1 MRKIVLLI
9 GVSLLFAFAENN
21 SGPFTVSGTLK
32 NSPSKVVYLEESIIA
47 TGQTILK
54 DSARINADGR
64 FSVSADVPG
73 EGVYNLRF
81 QNEPAFATIINDA
94 QKINIEA
101 DFKKQYDFYDVTGSA
116 SSQGIKNYLAKINE
130 LQREKFNYYNQS
142 DSIRKNKGDS
152 LLAQNLEAKQ
162 RGITQQM
169 KTITSET
176 VQLSNKA
183 PFSLFV
189 LATYQG
195 MANNPG
201 FRMYAFTAEE
211 LVGMLTEMMNKFPG
225 NDDIVNIKSSI
236 ESQIKK
242 SWIGKQ
248 APEISLPNTEDKEV
262 KLSSYRGKYVL
273 VDFWASW
280 CGPCRR
286 ENPNVVDAYNRFQDK
301 NFTVLGVSL
310 DRQKEA
316 WVKAIVDDNLNWM
329 HISDLKY
336 WQSEVV
342 PLYRIESIPFNV
354 LVDPEGKI
362 IAENLRGTAL
372 DQKLSEILGGYIPAK
387 KSSSSSP
394 TLLIVALVVVL
405 LLVLG
410 WFFFFSKKK
419 EIRKTT
425 NHKTPLK
432 TPVKKKPG
440 KHR

>member
-1 MRKIVLLI
+1 MRKIVLLT
-9 GVSLLFAFAENN
+9 GVLFLFAFAENN
-21 SGPFTVSGTLK
+21 SGPFTVTGTLK
-32 NSPSKVVYLEESIIA
+32 NSSSKVVYLEESIIA

-54 DSARINADGR
+54 DSGRITADGK
-64 FSVSADVPG
+64 FSISVNVAG
-73 EGVYNLRF
+73 EGVYNLRL

-94 QKINIEA
+94 ERINIEA
-101 DFKKQYDFYDVTGSA
+101 DFKKQYDFYDVSGSA
-116 SSQGIKNYLAKINE
+116 SSKGIKNYLAKINE
-130 LQREKFNYYNQS
+130 LQREKFNYYTQS

-152 LLAQNLEAKQ
+152 SLAASLDTKQ
-162 RGITQQM
+162 RDITQQM
-169 KTITSET
+169 KTITT
-176 VQLSNKA
+176 QAVQQSVKA

-211 LVGMLTEMMNKFPG
+211 LVGLLNEMINKFPG
-225 NDDIVNIKSSI
+225 NDDIVKIKTSI

-248 APEISLPNTEDKEV
+248 APEISLPNTEGKEV
-262 KLSSYRGKYVL
+262 TLSSYRGKYVL

-286 ENPNVVDAYNRFQDK
+286 ENPTVVEAYNRFRNK

-316 WVKAIVDDNLNWM
+316 WEKAIVDDNLNWT

-342 PLYRIESIPFNV
+342 PVYHIEGIPFNV

-362 IAENLRGTAL
+362 VAENLRGTAL
-372 DQKLSEILGGYIPAK
+372 DQKLSEILGAYTPEK
-387 KSSSSSP
+387 KSTSTSSS
-394 TLLIVALVVVL
+394 TLLIVASVVVL
-405 LLVLG
+405 LLLLG
-410 WFFFFSKKK
+410 WFLFFRKK
-419 EIRKTT
+419 EVAKKT
-425 NHKTPLK
+425 NNKTPL
-432 TPVKKKPG
+432 KKKPG